1 MADELRAR
9 VEELERK
16 MDMIAKWVDPN
27 RSGYAS
33 PQLHRDLT
41 TPPPKPRP
49 KIEVVPKHDGYWVQC
64 GNFRY
69 GVFAGWS
76 MPPHGTNFRFE
87 ADARAIAA
95 AITAAGNYPAEYQET
110 SR

>member
-1 MADELRAR
+1 MTDAERIA
-9 VEELERK
+9 ELERQ
-16 MDMIAKWVDPN
+16 MGCIIEHAANTLGWGML
-27 RSGYAS
+27 YCM
-33 PQLHRDLT
+33 LT

-95 AITAAGNYPAEYQET
+95 ALTAAGNYPAEDMKEE
-110 SR
+110 R